1 MEFIQ
6 FYDLFNEV
14 EHGNI
19 KERERECIKLNVR
32 VNIQMSAKKMNE
44 NNQ

>member
-6 FYDLFNEV
+6 FYDHFNEV

-19 KERERECIKLNVR
+19 KERERVHKIECESEYTDEC
-32 VNIQMSAKKMNE
+32 QKMNE